1 MNILAVIPVRM
12 GSSRFPGKPLKK
24 IKGKP
29 MVQRIIENCKK
40 SKIITDLIVATC
52 DYEISKFVQ
61 SINHQ
66 VVMTSNKH
74 TRASDRVCEA
84 VKKFEKRNKKRYE
97 IIIMI
102 QGDEPMVNGKMI
114 DMAAK
119 AVIKDRK
126 VNIVNLIGPIRNEME
141 LYNKNTIKVTYDKKM
156 SAIYLSRSVIPFCKK
171 FKKNFFFKQVCVI
184 PFRKNFLYKYST
196 LKETKLEIEES
207 IDMLR
212 VIENGFKLK
221 FVKVKEYTHA
231 VDNLKDLKLVERLI

>member
-1 MNILAVIPVRM
+1 
-12 GSSRFPGKPLKK
+12 
-24 IKGKP
+24 
-29 MVQRIIENCKK
+29 
-40 SKIITDLIVATC
+40 
-52 DYEISKFVQ
+52 
-61 SINHQ
+61 
-66 VVMTSNKH
+66 
-74 TRASDRVCEA
+74 
-84 VKKFEKRNKKRYE
+84 
-97 IIIMI
+97 
-102 QGDEPMVNGKMI
+102 MVNGKMI

-119 AVIKDRK
+119 AVIKDKK